1 MKVFTI
7 CNILPF
13 NVIISLMKE
22 VRNMPI
28 GIQSFEIM
36 RTCSYVYVD
45 ETQFIPKLEI
55 LGRAHFLARPRRFGK
70 SLFISTF
77 CKPILKAEKNFLRDL
92 LLRVKYAFLYNLMA
106 VYTDGKSLSQ
116 GEFRIGLFKEA
127 MQRGDVKRVLTL
139 IKVLMLSGKRILSK
153 WVVEEG

>member
-1 MKVFTI
+1 MQKI
-7 CNILPF
+7 
-13 NVIISLMKE
+13 
-22 VRNMPI
+22 RNMPV
-28 GIQSFEIM
+28 GVQSFEIM
-36 RTCSYVYVD
+36 RTGSYVYVD
-45 ETQFIPKLEI
+45 KTQFIPKLEVV
-55 LGRAHFLARPRRFGK
+55 GRAHFLARSRRFVLVRAF
-70 SLFISTF
+70 LFQH
-77 CKPILKAEKNFLRDL
+77 CKPILKAEKNFLRGL
-92 LLRVKYAFLYNLMA
+92 ILRVKYVFLYNLMA

>member
-1 MKVFTI
+1 M
-7 CNILPF
+7 
-13 NVIISLMKE
+13 
-22 VRNMPI
+22 
-28 GIQSFEIM
+28 
-36 RTCSYVYVD
+36 
-45 ETQFIPKLEI
+45 
-55 LGRAHFLARPRRFGK
+55 
-70 SLFISTF
+70 
-77 CKPILKAEKNFLRDL
+77 
-92 LLRVKYAFLYNLMA
+92 RVKYAFLYNLMA